1 MKEEEKNE
9 AKRAGRKPYDFFTPW
24 LKFEDL
30 SYMGTQTGRQVQD
43 KLSHTQE
50 DYLVYDVCIS
60 IERSNTRY
68 EVLCSLA
75 ILWKYRPYLYY
86 GGPKFEKPTRAESK
100 ECA

>member
-1 MKEEEKNE
+1 MNE
-9 AKRAGRKPYDFFTPW
+9 WNERLLWVRIDSAEFIT
-24 LKFEDL
+24 
-30 SYMGTQTGRQVQD
+30 
-43 KLSHTQE
+43 
-50 DYLVYDVCIS
+50 

-68 EVLCSLA
+68 EVLYSLA